1 MTRNWIYLV
10 SHHLYMIISKI
21 NHICLKPHSNASHVP
36 MFIFC
41 VLGLFV
47 FSRCFMFI
55 EPL

>member
-1 MTRNWIYLV
+1 MKRHWIYVV
-10 SHHLYMIISKI
+10 SHLYIINSKI
-21 NHICLKPHSNASHVP
+21 NHFCLKPHSNASHVP

-47 FSRCFMFI
+47 LSRCFMFI